1 MEMDI
6 WTYVCCPLVLD
17 VATEFEEA
25 GVLLQVPTI
34 ASLHPSGII
43 LCFKFPTNKNLFK
56 MNKTDTV
63 LSRFGNLYRKYNQ
76 FFYLKNATQ
85 GQGFCTFYNLQSKF
99 DQKKSYQRR

>member
-1 MEMDI
+1 
-6 WTYVCCPLVLD
+6 
-17 VATEFEEA
+17 
-25 GVLLQVPTI
+25 
-34 ASLHPSGII
+34 
-43 LCFKFPTNKNLFK
+43 